1 MKRDVFV
8 ETSQVAALREAVGT
22 ALEAGEG
29 YPAMVMAYGEAGT
42 GKTRAARS
50 LYSEYLGFY
59 VRVME
64 GMTQAAFLQE
74 ICFEITGSRPHGS
87 MRCKS
92 AINSA
97 LRNEPAP
104 LFIDEADRLQK
115 PRLEDLRD
123 IHDATGSPVI
133 LIGEMGLPTVVSAR
147 SRINDRIPDAFRVLF
162 GEISRAD
169 VHMYA
174 AKAAGLNLSP
184 EAGQAVL
191 ESTKGNFR
199 RVHNAILSIEGA
211 ARAKGT
217 AEIDAELARAA
228 LGGKKQRGARA

>member
-1 MKRDVFV
+1 MKRDIFV
-8 ETSQVAALREAVGT
+8 ETNQVTALRDAVST

-50 LYSEYLGFY
+50 LYSEHLGFY

-64 GMTQAAFLQE
+64 GMTQAGFLQE
-74 ICFEITGSRPHGS
+74 VCLEVTGSRPNES

-92 AINSA
+92 AIISS
-97 LRNEPAP
+97 LRSEPAP
-104 LFIDEADRLQK
+104 LFIDEADRLHVS
-115 PRLEDLRD
+115 RMEDLRD

-133 LIGEMGLPTVVSAR
+133 LIGEMGLPTRVNAR

-174 AKAAGLNLSP
+174 AKAAGLNLSL

-191 ESTKGNFR
+191 EATKGNFR

-217 AEIDAELARAA
+217 SEIDVELARAA
-228 LGGKKQRGARA
+228 LGGSQRRRLG